1 MPENKLKSTNS
12 RSRISFF
19 YMIIVLMFVEILDT
33 YTTVFPT
40 VIPSRI
46 INEFLGGYP
55 ENVANSIM
63 AIAIGIATVGTY
75 FVFINQFLADKF
87 GRKILLVFTV
97 FGMGF
102 SSLLLFFST
111 SIIDFTIYL
120 FLLYIFFSSDIWTI
134 YINEESPPEKR
145 ATWTN
150 IILMGG
156 IGGAIIV
163 MICRSIFITNTYSYW
178 RGMTYFAIFWGI
190 PLSVLILLTFKE
202 TSKFR
207 EMKER
212 KGAPKK
218 TMKLLKNNLKILFKS
233 SNRKGFIAILIT
245 SFIISFNY
253 ITKSLL
259 ESYLTSSPYITQD
272 DATIIILII
281 SLATFIGYIFTGIVA
296 DKLGRKLI
304 FYMYALIQPISVIII
319 VIGTYIPINT
329 LIIVSVGGGFAYI
342 TSQCLV
348 VVIRIVTL
356 EILPTEARGI
366 GTGVKS
372 LVAALG
378 MTAGTLLS
386 SPFIL
391 NLGLGITFIIFSIP
405 YIIIIP
411 LIYYNLKETKGI
423 DLSSI
428 KAEIK

>member
-1 MPENKLKSTNS
+1 
-12 RSRISFF
+12 
-19 YMIIVLMFVEILDT
+19 
-33 YTTVFPT
+33 
-40 VIPSRI
+40 
-46 INEFLGGYP
+46 
-55 ENVANSIM
+55 
-63 AIAIGIATVGTY
+63 
-75 FVFINQFLADKF
+75 
-87 GRKILLVFTV
+87 
-97 FGMGF
+97 
-102 SSLLLFFST
+102 
-111 SIIDFTIYL
+111 
-120 FLLYIFFSSDIWTI
+120 
-134 YINEESPPEKR
+134 
-145 ATWTN
+145 
-150 IILMGG
+150 
-156 IGGAIIV
+156 
-163 MICRSIFITNTYSYW
+163 
-178 RGMTYFAIFWGI
+178 
-190 PLSVLILLTFKE
+190 
-202 TSKFR
+202 
-207 EMKER
+207 MKER

-372 LVAALG
+372 LVAAIG
-378 MTAGTLLS
+378 MTAGMLLS